1 MSMRLW
7 KQAERPIVGGGAG
20 RSMSKGLMSE
30 AYGNEEHSGVV
41 SELGR
46 RATGGKKWV
55 VLMTTRGGWGR

>member
-30 AYGNEEHSGVV
+30 AYGKEEHSGVV
-41 SELGR
+41 SELGQH
-46 RATGGKKWV
+46 ATGGKWV
-55 VLMTTRGGWGR
+55 VSTTTRGGWGQ